1 MSLFNK
7 QSLNKLLSRDLWTSK
22 SYCRAKESQWDDT
35 FFPTK
40 FADLLLHPRHPH
52 PPRFLTVYFLSLYT
66 FSHSFRLLP
75 LVLKFKLSFNIFG
88 FINGEFNYQ
97 TPPCILPGTTLTLEI
112 TVTYPPAGA
121 NVNLFGLG
129 GGFE

>member
-1 MSLFNK
+1 MDCKIPLSGKTVSMRRHGFRTNLAAQRLSAKFENSPTTPHSL
-7 QSLNKLLSRDLWTSK
+7 LVTLT
-22 SYCRAKESQWDDT
+22 
-35 FFPTK
+35 
-40 FADLLLHPRHPH
+40 LHVFSPSV
-52 PPRFLTVYFLSLYT
+52 FSLYT

-129 GGFE
+129 GGVE